1 MTVHPPCGET
11 VLAPALAP
19 ATDTEPAN
27 TIDPATDAAEGW
39 QALALATLGRQLT
52 RAELDVAATLPAEHA
67 LDRLF
72 PGLPDAA
79 RHEALWALG

>member
-1 MTVHPPCGET
+1 MTVHTPCEET
-11 VLAPALAP
+11 VLAPEP
-19 ATDTEPAN
+19 ATEGER
-27 TIDPATDAAEGW
+27 ATDAARATEAADGW

-52 RAELDVAATLPAEHA
+52 PAELDVAATLPAEQA